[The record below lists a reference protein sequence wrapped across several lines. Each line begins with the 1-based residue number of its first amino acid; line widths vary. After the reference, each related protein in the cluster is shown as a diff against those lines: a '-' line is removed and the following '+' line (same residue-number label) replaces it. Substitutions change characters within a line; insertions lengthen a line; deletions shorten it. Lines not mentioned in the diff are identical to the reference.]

1 MKELQNLLKQ
11 KNEWQVL
18 FNSPLYEIKTPKG
31 RKALADIIE
40 CDLSPENLTCD
51 GGARYPAFMRK
62 RFADLTKAKAQ
73 LRSIK

>member
-1 MKELQNLLKQ
+1 MKELQDLLKQ

-18 FNSPLYEIKTPKG
+18 FNSPLYEIKTAKG
-31 RKALADIIE
+31 RATLANTIE

-51 GGARYPAFMRK
+51 GEARYPAFIRK
-62 RFADLTKAKAQ
+62 RFVDLNKAKAQ

>member
-1 MKELQNLLKQ
+1 MKELQDLLKQ

-18 FNSPLYEIKTPKG
+18 FNSPLYEIKTAIG

-51 GGARYPAFMRK
+51 GEARYPAFIRK
-62 RFADLTKAKAQ
+62 RFVDLNKAKAQ